1 VHSRVSEKEG
11 KEIWKNFQNYSK
23 YDDLRDLYQRCVPP
37 ISKFEDKIKAVRDD
51 VAKFHQIIINFD
63 SMICEK
69 VNRETFKEYREE
81 ANELFL
87 HKQEIERFM
96 SDMREE
102 QEQGR
107 QRQNELE
114 EIIKNQTKHF
124 TRELNSNI
132 RKAIGQL
139 KQEQEEKGTSVGA
152 VGGGV
157 DLTEIK
163 AQMS

>member
-1 VHSRVSEKEG
+1 
-11 KEIWKNFQNYSK
+11 
-23 YDDLRDLYQRCVPP
+23 
-37 ISKFEDKIKAVRDD
+37 
-51 VAKFHQIIINFD
+51 
-63 SMICEK
+63 
-69 VNRETFKEYREE
+69 
-81 ANELFL
+81 
-87 HKQEIERFM
+87 M

-139 KQEQEEKGTSVGA
+139 K
-152 VGGGV
+152 
-157 DLTEIK
+157 
-163 AQMS
+163 